1 MPADASKCRAIV
13 PPNAAACG
21 KEVLYRITFRDGDKV
36 NVCGDCA
43 LYFGQVAAAH
53 GTTVR
58 TQRLDELALPGR
70 ESR

>member
-13 PPNAAACG
+13 PPSTDACG
-21 KEVLYRITFRDGDKV
+21 KSVAYRVTFRDGDRV

-43 LYFGQVAAAH
+43 LYFGQIAAAH
-53 GTTVR
+53 GASVR
-58 TQRLDELALPGR
+58 TQRLDEVDTPGR